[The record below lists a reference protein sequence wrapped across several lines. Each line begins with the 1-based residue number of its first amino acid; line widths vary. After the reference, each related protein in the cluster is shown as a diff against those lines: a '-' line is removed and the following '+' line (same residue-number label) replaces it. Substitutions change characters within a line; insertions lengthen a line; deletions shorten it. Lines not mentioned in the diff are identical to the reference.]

1 MKKSTILAL
10 SLLLILAAVVS
21 IVVLGPRLGL
31 TIIGS
36 NSTGTTTSNASTYT
50 TTVTSTSTATT
61 STVFSGNALYSW
73 FTNRSKAIDIFNG
86 LVDAFR
92 SFLSSITSRIKESPT
107 RLDVVVNAVVYAV
120 IFFILGKLASLLV
133 NIFKWIMY
141 ILAIFCIAVAILV
154 MIGAI

>member
-10 SLLLILAAVVS
+10 SLLLILVVAVS

-36 NSTGTTTSNASTYT
+36 NSTGTTTSNTSTYT
-50 TTVTSTSTATT
+50 TTVTSTVTT
-61 STVFSGNALYSW
+61 VSSDNALYSW

-107 RLDVVVNAVVYAV
+107 RLDVVVNAAVYAV

-154 MIGAI
+154 MIGAV

>member
-10 SLLLILAAVVS
+10 SLVLIGVAVSVF
-21 IVVLGPRLGL
+21 VLGPRLGL

-36 NSTGTTTSNASTYT
+36 SLGNSTGTATSNTSIYTST
-50 TTVTSTSTATT
+50 VTSTATT
-61 STVFSGNALYSW
+61 STVSNNVLYSW
-73 FTNRSKAIDIFNG
+73 FTNRSKAVDIFNG

-92 SFLSSITSRIKESPT
+92 SFLSSITSKIKESPT
-107 RLDVVVNAVVYAV
+107 SLDIVVNATVYAV

-154 MIGAI
+154 MLGVV

>member
-1 MKKSTILAL
+1 MKKSAILAL
-10 SLLLILAAVVS
+10 SLLLILVAAVS

-31 TIIGS
+31 TIVGS
-36 NSTGTTTSNASTYT
+36 NSTGTTTSNTSIYTST
-50 TTVTSTSTATT
+50 VTSTATT

-73 FTNRSKAIDIFNG
+73 FTNRSKSIDIFDG

-92 SFLSSITSRIKESPT
+92 GFLGSITSRIKESPT

-141 ILAIFCIAVAILV
+141 ILSIFCIAVAILV
-154 MIGAI
+154 MIGAV

>member
-10 SLLLILAAVVS
+10 SLLLILAAAVS
-21 IVVLGPRLGL
+21 IVVLGSRLGL

-36 NSTGTTTSNASTYT
+36 NSTGTATSNTSIYT

-61 STVFSGNALYSW
+61 VSSGNALYSW

-92 SFLSSITSRIKESPT
+92 GFLSSITSRIKESPM

-133 NIFKWIMY
+133 NIFKWFMY

-154 MIGAI
+154 MLGAV

>member
-10 SLLLILAAVVS
+10 SLLLILAAAVS

-36 NSTGTTTSNASTYT
+36 NSTGTATSNTSIYT
-50 TTVTSTSTATT
+50 TTVTSTST
-61 STVFSGNALYSW
+61 TVSSGNALYSW

-92 SFLSSITSRIKESPT
+92 GFLGSITSRIKESPT

-141 ILAIFCIAVAILV
+141 ILALFCIAVAILV
-154 MIGAI
+154 MLGAV

>member
-10 SLLLILAAVVS
+10 SLLLILAAAVS

-50 TTVTSTSTATT
+50 TTVTSTST
-61 STVFSGNALYSW
+61 TVSSGNALYSW

-92 SFLSSITSRIKESPT
+92 GFLGSITSRIKESPT

-141 ILAIFCIAVAILV
+141 ILSIFCIAVAILV
-154 MIGAI
+154 MLGAV